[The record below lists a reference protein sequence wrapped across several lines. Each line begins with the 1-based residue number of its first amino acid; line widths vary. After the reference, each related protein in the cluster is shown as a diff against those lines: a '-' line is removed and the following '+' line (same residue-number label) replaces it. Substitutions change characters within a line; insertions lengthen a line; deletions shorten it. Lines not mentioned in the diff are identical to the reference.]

1 MHICCPCNNF
11 TSLHFQLIHIYIQ
24 EEIDLPRTLTVPIK
38 NHKTAHNA
46 PKIEMKKNPLFL
58 LLLLALAE
66 PFTAVF
72 IACILNL
79 LKLDIRSN
87 ARFTNGLSAAEAGAV
102 GIESTNDH
110 KEDENQLPPPLPS
123 FLLPWSCLGP
133 LFTKPEV
140 GEAFPRFDPDG
151 MKASPL

>member
-1 MHICCPCNNF
+1 MQSFH
-11 TSLHFQLIHIYIQ
+11 LHFTYMQSYIYIYMYIQ
-24 EEIDLPRTLTVPIK
+24 EEIDLPGTLTVPIK

-58 LLLLALAE
+58 LLLLALVE
-66 PFTAVF
+66 PFTAVL

-110 KEDENQLPPPLPS
+110 IEDENQLPTPLPS
-123 FLLPWSCLGP
+123 FLLYWSCLGP
-133 LFTKPEV
+133 SFTKPKNNKTKITMYKQKFTV
-140 GEAFPRFDPDG
+140 
-151 MKASPL
+151 